1 MKVIVKPVEAVEKLA
16 KAPEKLIAASHGCDP
31 LRDFPCG
38 RNTRS

>member
-1 MKVIVKPVEAVEKLA
+1 MKVIVKPVEAVDKLS
-16 KAPEKLIAASHGCDP
+16 KAPEKLIVASHGCDP